1 MALFK
6 QVKNIGY
13 NIKIKPE
20 FEKLPLKKLFISSAI
35 ISASTIIVGVLAQII
50 LPPEIPLN
58 YGLPQT
64 SDQLS
69 KAIYIVIPSL
79 VSLFLTAFNIFVS
92 IKLADSYLKKTLA
105 FTSLSV
111 SILSFITTYKI
122 IFLVSTL

>member
-6 QVKNIGY
+6 QVKNISY
-13 NIKIKPE
+13 KIKIKPE
-20 FEKLPLKKLFISSAI
+20 FEKLPLKKLFIASAI
-35 ISASTIIVGVLAQII
+35 ISISTIIIGIIAQII

-64 SDQLS
+64 KDQLS
-69 KAIYIVIPSL
+69 KSIFITIPSL
-79 VSLFLTAFNIFVS
+79 VSLFLTASNIFLS
-92 IKLADSYLKKTLA
+92 IKLTDSYLKKTLA

-122 IFLVSTL
+122 IFLVSSL